1 MFWIEVKFKFE
12 IFLIF
17 WNFCLIVGF
26 NCIWLYNRKLNVLIE
41 KGIGKKV
48 IEILNSGF
56 NLRLVLNKLIS
67 IFYVLILYL
76 YF

>member
-1 MFWIEVKFKFE
+1 M
-12 IFLIF
+12 
-17 WNFCLIVGF
+17 IVGF

-76 YF
+76 LFLVLE